1 VGAVVTEEML
11 QVTITGFHG
20 ANTKAGRVRFAAV
33 AMCVGLVLL
42 MVVSA
47 GQARAAAPTAVT
59 SWSDGEASKAR
70 QFNEA
75 DYSSATAL
83 PRLLA
88 TLSPKSPNRTVVL
101 EWHKGGGEW
110 VIDDTQKTRKG
121 IAKLRFNPLCKMEDG
136 SVVWCDQRY
145 NYRVRILPASG
156 LRGFSVRQFLVQ
168 FKSIAGTAAPA
179 ATAPATT
186 APAVTP
192 VTPVTPLPTSPGSK
206 FLGCRFGGKQLW
218 GKIFAVDNSWQA
230 DAKIFEVSSSWQA
243 DLKVQQVANSWEA
256 SSCGKWYF
264 VANSWEADLK
274 VYFVGSS
281 WQADVKVATVA
292 YSPGLN

>member
-1 VGAVVTEEML
+1 MDAATTEEML
-11 QVTITGFHG
+11 QVSITGFHSASARTG
-20 ANTKAGRVRFAAV
+20 QVWFAAA
-33 AMCVGLVLL
+33 AMCVGLALL
-42 MVVSA
+42 MVVLT
-47 GQARAAAPTAVT
+47 GQAQAAAPTAVT
-59 SWSDGEASKAR
+59 SWSDGHSSKAR
-70 QFNEA
+70 QFNEV
-75 DYSSATAL
+75 DYPSATAL
-83 PRLLA
+83 PRVLA
-88 TLSPKSPNRTVVL
+88 TLSPKSPPRTVVL

-110 VIDDTQKTRKG
+110 VTDDTQKTRKG
-121 IAKLRFNPLCKMEDG
+121 TAKLRFNPLCKMEDG
-136 SVVWCDQRY
+136 SIVWCDQRY
-145 NYRVRILPASG
+145 NYRVRILPAQG

-168 FKSIAGTAAPA
+168 FKSIAGAAAPA

-186 APAVTP
+186 TAAPV
-192 VTPVTPLPTSPGSK
+192 VTPVTPLPSSPGSK

-218 GKIFAVDNSWQA
+218 GKIFAVDSSWQA